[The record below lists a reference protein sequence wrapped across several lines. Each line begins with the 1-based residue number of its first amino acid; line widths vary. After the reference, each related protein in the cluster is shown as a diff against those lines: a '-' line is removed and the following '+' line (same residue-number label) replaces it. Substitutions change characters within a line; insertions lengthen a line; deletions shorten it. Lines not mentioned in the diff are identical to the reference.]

1 VNRSDTQK
9 TLAET
14 MAAIQALDLAPI
26 KFKATRQE
34 DGYGWTPQHADAM
47 EVEYKRYLILH
58 AKDPSLALAPERD
71 VDRFWHMHILDT
83 RKYAAD
89 CDAVFGRFVHHFPY
103 LGLRAATRVR
113 ADAGAVCRDVRGTG
127 ARAAH
132 RSRVVLGGV
141 EAVGRGVVLGGD
153 AEGATGLVLGGD
165 AEGAA
170 GMVLGGVGGRRV
182 GLIAAVSP
190 SPACGRGSW

>member
-89 CDAVFGRFVHHFPY
+89 CDAAFGRFVHHFPY
-103 LGLRAATRVR
+103 LGLRGE
-113 ADAGAVCRDVRGTG
+113 DD
-127 ARAAH
+127 ARALQSAFEQMQALYAETFGEPAPAL
-132 RSRVVLGGV
+132 RTDRAWCSV
-141 EAVGRGVVLGGD
+141 ESKQS
-153 AEGATGLVLGGD
+153 
-165 AEGAA
+165 GAA
-170 GMVLGGVGGRRV
+170 WCSVETPKAQPAWCSVETPKAQPAWCSV
-182 GLIAAVSP
+182 ESAVAAS
-190 SPACGRGSW
+190 A